1 MITTVTLNASVDK
14 ACLVDAIRLG
24 QPHRMKECHVTA
36 GGKGLNVARVAR
48 RLGQEATATG
58 YVGGFAG
65 MMVESLLHADGI
77 GCHFVPV
84 AGESRTC
91 VNIID
96 ESTGLA
102 TEFREPGV
110 QVSPEDHDRLLSIYA
125 GLLPGSQMVCLS
137 GGAPQGVRADFY
149 NDMIRLARAAG
160 KPVILDTSGPFL
172 ANGIVAGPTLVKPN
186 DDEMA
191 ALLGTPITGVDE
203 ALCGARQLCRQ
214 GAGVVVVSLGAQGAL
229 WVDPEQAYWGVPP
242 RLPALNTVGCGDSLV
257 AGLAVGLCRGDNV
270 ADTLRLGVA
279 VSAANTLTVANGSFE
294 DADLAAILPQVTV
307 NRLEG

>member
-77 GCHFVPV
+77 GCRFVPV

-96 ESTGLA
+96 ESTGY
-102 TEFREPGV
+102 RVPGARRPSFAGGSRQAALHLCRPFTWQPNGLPV
-110 QVSPEDHDRLLSIYA
+110 RRRAPRRARRLL
-125 GLLPGSQMVCLS
+125 
-137 GGAPQGVRADFY
+137 
-149 NDMIRLARAAG
+149 
-160 KPVILDTSGPFL
+160 
-172 ANGIVAGPTLVKPN
+172 
-186 DDEMA
+186 
-191 ALLGTPITGVDE
+191 
-203 ALCGARQLCRQ
+203 
-214 GAGVVVVSLGAQGAL
+214 
-229 WVDPEQAYWGVPP
+229 
-242 RLPALNTVGCGDSLV
+242 
-257 AGLAVGLCRGDNV
+257 
-270 ADTLRLGVA
+270 
-279 VSAANTLTVANGSFE
+279 
-294 DADLAAILPQVTV
+294 
-307 NRLEG
+307 